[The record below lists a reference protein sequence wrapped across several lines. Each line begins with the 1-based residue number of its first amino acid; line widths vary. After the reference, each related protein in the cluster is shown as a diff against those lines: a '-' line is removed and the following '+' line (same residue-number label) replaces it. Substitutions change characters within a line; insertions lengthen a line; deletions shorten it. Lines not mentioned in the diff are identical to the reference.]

1 MCGSSHA
8 LSSMGKTSG
17 GWEPKCMSEFR
28 IRAVLEDGP
37 RTGEALVVD
46 AGPDG
51 GPPRQVVVADPLG
64 MGARREES
72 FDTGASLHAAT
83 TYHLHEQ
90 AQEPDTYRYRTGEP
104 DQ

>member
-1 MCGSSHA
+1 
-8 LSSMGKTSG
+8 
-17 GWEPKCMSEFR
+17 MSEFR

-37 RTGEALVVD
+37 RTGEVLEVD

-64 MGARREES
+64 N
-72 FDTGASLHAAT
+72 
-83 TYHLHEQ
+83 
-90 AQEPDTYRYRTGEP
+90 TYRYRTGEP